1 VKAKMLE
8 LKPRVRKYWATAGDL
23 TQLFQGGEV
32 VLGEGW
38 PLMTHQLRLAHFP
51 AAETIPVEGTTAW
64 ADHWVLTSGA
74 QNLDAAYAWLEY
86 AAQPFTQ
93 KLLADVTHYIVANP
107 AAKTYMSPEQA
118 SAQHD
123 VADYGAHVNFWQW
136 GNRRD
141 KYQEVWNEVKA
152 GQ

>member
-1 VKAKMLE
+1 
-8 LKPRVRKYWATAGDL
+8 
-23 TQLFQGGEV
+23 
-32 VLGEGW
+32 
-38 PLMTHQLRLAHFP
+38 
-51 AAETIPVEGTTAW
+51 
-64 ADHWVLTSGA
+64 VLTSGA

-107 AAKTYMSPEQA
+107 AARSYMSAEQA

-123 VADYGAHVNFWQW
+123 VGEYGARVNFWQW
-136 GNRRD
+136 GSRRD
-141 KYQEVWNEVKA
+141 KYQEIWNEIKA